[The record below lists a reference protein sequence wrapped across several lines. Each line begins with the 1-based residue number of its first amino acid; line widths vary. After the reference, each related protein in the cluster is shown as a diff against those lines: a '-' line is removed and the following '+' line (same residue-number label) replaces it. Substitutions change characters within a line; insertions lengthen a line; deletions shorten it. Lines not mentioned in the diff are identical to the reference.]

1 MLDLGDKQ
9 GTSENWTNKLI
20 IKIKKPK
27 KYLI

>member
-9 GTSENWTNKLI
+9 GTSENWANKLI
-20 IKIKKPK
+20 IKIKTE